1 MEGRLLLVA
10 ALLAVTGC
18 GGTPTDTPVPSETV
32 TPAPTPPTG
41 EDLPTWTN
49 APDTASENATVQGN
63 FLAEQHEREVSPHYA
78 RRIELR
84 IENRSGAL
92 LGYQGNLTVT
102 EEVDRTSRRYR
113 GPLTERFVPRTDG
126 ATSAAERR
134 YQTDNGTAVRQVVDG
149 RVRAAGQ
156 SSVSRF
162 EPAFRPEDNY
172 VAFLLSAAPI
182 ADHSQPRTYVAT
194 NEFEDAPAATTPVYL
209 REPRDVEVHALI
221 TERGLIRSLR
231 VTYTATLD
239 GERVDVV
246 QTVTW
251 DPRPPAVSTPT
262 WGTETGHRARR

>member
-10 ALLAVTGC
+10 ALLAVAGC
-18 GGTPTDTPVPSETV
+18 GGAPTDTPVPSETV

-49 APDTASENATVQGN
+49 APDTVSENATVQGN
-63 FLAEQHEREVSPHYA
+63 VLARQHEREVSPHYA
-78 RRIELR
+78 RRLGLR
-84 IENRSGAL
+84 IENGSGVL
-92 LGYQGNLTVT
+92 LEYRGNLTVT
-102 EEVDRTSRRYR
+102 EEVVRTSRRYR
-113 GPLTERFVPRTDG
+113 GPLSARFVPRTDG
-126 ATSAAERR
+126 ATSAAEHR
-134 YQTDNGTAVRQVVDG
+134 YRTDNGTAVRRVVDG

-156 SSVSRF
+156 SSVSGF

-172 VAFLLSAAPI
+172 VAFLLSAAPV

-209 REPRDVEVHALI
+209 GDPRDVDVHALV
-221 TERGLIRSLR
+221 TERGLVRSLR
-231 VTYTATLD
+231 TTYTATLD

-246 QTVTW
+246 QTVAW

>member
-10 ALLAVTGC
+10 ALLVVAGC
-18 GGTPTDTPVPSETV
+18 GGTPMDTPVPSETL

-49 APDTASENATVQGN
+49 APDTVSGNATVQGN
-63 FLAEQHEREVSPHYA
+63 FLAEYHDRELSPYYA
-78 RRIELR
+78 RRIGLR
-84 IENRSGAL
+84 IENGSGVL
-92 LGYQGNLTVT
+92 LEYRGNLTVAGD
-102 EEVDRTSRRYR
+102 VFRTSRRYR
-113 GPLTERFVPRTDG
+113 GPLSARFVSRTDG

-134 YQTDNGTAVRQVVDG
+134 YRTDDGTAVRQVVDG

-194 NEFEDAPAATTPVYL
+194 NEFEDAPTATPVYL
-209 REPRDVEVHALI
+209 RDSRDVEVHAVI

-239 GERVDVV
+239 GERVEVL
-246 QTVTW
+246 QTVVW
-251 DPRPPAVSTPT
+251 DPRPRPVSTST
-262 WGTETGHRARR
+262 WVAETEHRATR